1 MFGTDHFQ
9 EAILSKGLYLFARL
23 RGPRVLAEHKARN
36 LWNFLSLHPDEVIS
50 LRARIFF
57 GSVKIYPALRAH
69 RGQRGRL
76 PPLNQVIVISL
87 LNTPCARV
95 GRMSVMC
102 GRPPI
107 YDLFMFALGAQH
119 AKGVSL
125 CLSPGPAGSLSVRE
139 KKSAKKKKWKDS
151 GANHLFLTSLRGWRQ
166 VSLYHTHTCTHT
178 QISMLLTAEVAM
190 LYIGGG
196 TAVCIMQGHFSGRA
210 AWSSWHQQHF
220 PLKPRHHERHL
231 PSLAHLPG
239 CTAIKCAC
247 IMDGNFPPPRLP

>member
-9 EAILSKGLYLFARL
+9 EAILSKGLYLFVRL
-23 RGPRVLAEHKARN
+23 RGPQVLVEHKARN

-50 LRARIFF
+50 LHARILF
-57 GSVKIYPALRAH
+57 GSVKIYPERRSH

-102 GRPPI
+102 GRPLI

-125 CLSPGPAGSLSVRE
+125 CLSSGPAGSLSVRE
-139 KKSAKKKKWKDS
+139 KSQRKRKSGKTVALITCFW
-151 GANHLFLTSLRGWRQ
+151 LR
-166 VSLYHTHTCTHT
+166 
-178 QISMLLTAEVAM
+178 
-190 LYIGGG
+190 
-196 TAVCIMQGHFSGRA
+196 
-210 AWSSWHQQHF
+210 
-220 PLKPRHHERHL
+220 
-231 PSLAHLPG
+231 
-239 CTAIKCAC
+239 
-247 IMDGNFPPPRLP
+247 

>member
-1 MFGTDHFQ
+1 M
-9 EAILSKGLYLFARL
+9 
-23 RGPRVLAEHKARN
+23 
-36 LWNFLSLHPDEVIS
+36 IS
-50 LRARIFF
+50 LRARILF
-57 GSVKIYPALRAH
+57 GSVKIYPERRAH

-102 GRPPI
+102 GRPLI

-196 TAVCIMQGHFSGRA
+196 TAVCIMQGHFSCRA
-210 AWSSWHQQHF
+210 A
-220 PLKPRHHERHL
+220 
-231 PSLAHLPG
+231 
-239 CTAIKCAC
+239 
-247 IMDGNFPPPRLP
+247 